1 METMNTSRRVCN
13 PNGLLDVTGSSSRGK
28 RGRDEEDYATDPA
41 YIQETE
47 NPPKRRLLSV
57 FVEVASRL
65 FSWVGG
71 SNSESSLEHN
81 KNSHSTE
88 CLSHEFKPETTE
100 ENTSNRLDRNT
111 KDEKD
116 ETLIVVEGARDGAD
130 IFDDL
135 SPILMSE
142 VKSTSN
148 GLSYSA
154 DLSPKF
160 ETTIIYSES
169 DEEFSEHSLSIDDT
183 AIMTT
188 SSRSTSPRKLNA
200 NQETVYHFESTDIR
214 RTPQRDSTEPI
225 IIDDSDDE
233 LPVKLLRSPFVRSTF
248 GKPNSV
254 RKISTSGGFRK
265 SRKSPL
271 FEDRRKKH
279 VKTIT
284 RELLNACVPF
294 SQAKDLGYSGSER
307 EYADF
312 TDYARQVYEAS
323 IGAGPQDEVFISNF
337 FKPRQEIETKHKT
350 STQRKALVS
359 ETQTP
364 TKKIR
369 ERALSK
375 KLESW
380 GEEEWLK
387 NLRERIEKAHLFKSP
402 EDRPFTPIFD
412 KLKQQDLLLDQLVS
426 SSYYG
431 NSSLLLNFVD
441 FYRLMSKERR
451 LNQSEIIFPN
461 CLKKLMR
468 RLSGHLDLD
477 LKKLLKVLML
487 P

>member
-71 SNSESSLEHN
+71 SNSESSLEH
-81 KNSHSTE
+81 KKSGHSTE
-88 CLSHEFKPETTE
+88 CLSHEFKPETTD
-100 ENTSNRLDRNT
+100 ENTPNRLDRIT

-116 ETLIVVEGARDGAD
+116 ETLIVVEDTLGARDGAD

-135 SPILMSE
+135 SPILTSE
-142 VKSTSN
+142 AKSTSN
-148 GLSYSA
+148 GLSYST

-183 AIMTT
+183 AIMAT
-188 SSRSTSPRKLNA
+188 SSRNASPRKLNS
-200 NQETVYHFESTDIR
+200 NQETVYHFESTEIR
-214 RTPQRDSTEPI
+214 GTPQKDSTEPI

-233 LPVKLLRSPFVRSTF
+233 LPVKLLKSPFVRSTF
-248 GKPNSV
+248 RGKPNNV
-254 RKISTSGGFRK
+254 QKISTSGGFRK

-294 SQAKDLGYSGSER
+294 SQAKDLGYSGSEG

-337 FKPRQEIETKHKT
+337 FRPRQEIETKQKT
-350 STQRKALVS
+350 STLRKALLS

-369 ERALSK
+369 ESTLST
-375 KLESW
+375 KLESS

-402 EDRPFTPIFD
+402 EDRPYTPIFD
-412 KLKQQDLLLDQLVS
+412 KLKQQDLLLDQLIDEQREKAKPKR
-426 SSYYG
+426 
-431 NSSLLLNFVD
+431 NNFPE
-441 FYRLMSKERR
+441 L
-451 LNQSEIIFPN
+451 SEEAYETVAIAF
-461 CLKKLMR
+461 
-468 RLSGHLDLD
+468 
-477 LKKLLKVLML
+477 VYEV
-487 P
+487 